1 MPGFRRVLGQRQT
14 DQSLGWGS
22 IWNCRTKR
30 LDSVLHGCWRWETV
44 LIWVDFGCARGT
56 GFGPGF
62 VSAPDARKGIVFRS
76 TSKCPSLVQSCEER
90 EQLPSEGM
98 SSSWVQQVLMSWEG
112 CNSFLDHKSC
122 SSTTTWRRRGRST
135 RSSSLLRVYVPP
147 ALALYTSTTLALRR
161 TSSQSAADRN
171 KGGTQTSRHL

>member
-62 VSAPDARKGIVFRS
+62 VCSRCSKGNCISVYFQMPFPCTELWGARAIAFRRNVFIMSAASTNVVGRMQLFPRS
-76 TSKCPSLVQSCEER
+76 QKLQLHHHMAKKREVDQ
-90 EQLPSEGM
+90 EQLAATCLRAPRTCS
-98 SSSWVQQVLMSWEG
+98 LYIH
-112 CNSFLDHKSC
+112 NSC
-122 SSTTTWRRRGRST
+122 TTPHFFPERS
-135 RSSSLLRVYVPP
+135 
-147 ALALYTSTTLALRR
+147 
-161 TSSQSAADRN
+161 
-171 KGGTQTSRHL
+171 G